1 VEFEEVEEE
10 KPGGFWDMLCGC
22 FAAKDDGDGK
32 KGKKTSKDRI
42 AMRLLAI
49 SKVALSNTD

>member
-1 VEFEEVEEE
+1 MEFEEVEEE